1 MKKISSFPPLMVGS
15 TRVDITPPIT
25 VPYLGYASSGRHQF
39 FRGVHDPLYAKAT
52 VISDGEREV
61 ALVVADSIGFA
72 RRSLLGADRDFTG
85 EVRQKV
91 EQLCGIPPVHTMICA
106 THAHSTPETIG
117 FRSLLQ
123 HAGGEAWLEMLMD
136 QLASAVAMAKARVAP
151 ARLKRAVGRV
161 EGISHSRRILGKDGR
176 LYHWANRPPEEEVDD
191 WGVNDFDV
199 VVLSFENME
208 GHPETTMVHFACHPV
223 TVQVQPLVSADFP
236 GAAAALV
243 ENANVGCLNA
253 VYLQGACGS
262 INTIRGTTDFD
273 DVRRYGQ
280 TLGGEVIKLMGL
292 MSAPDY
298 PTHTNRVDAAVE
310 VVELPSRDLPDLQS
324 LEQERMSLEHSRDV
338 ADSEEGRQQCESAL
352 LVLDEH
358 FERVRKG
365 NDPVTAEVQV
375 LRVGDTALVGIP
387 GEPFAQLGVDIKGLC
402 PNQTTTTERGGSEE
416 TAMALCLGYANDYLG
431 YIAPVAEWDRGGY
444 EVSLGM
450 WSIVG
455 PEAYQILLNAAQKLV
470 SPML

>member
-1 MKKISSFPPLMVGS
+1 MRKTSSFSPLMIGS
-15 TRVDITPPIT
+15 ARVDITPPLT

-39 FRGVHDPLYAKAT
+39 FKGVHDPLYAKAT
-52 VISDGEREV
+52 VISDGQREV
-61 ALVVADSIGFA
+61 ALIVADSIGFA
-72 RRSLLGADRDFTG
+72 RHSLLGADRDFTG

-91 EQLCGIPPVHTMICA
+91 EQLCGIPPTNTMLCA

-117 FRSLLQ
+117 FRSLLT
-123 HAGGEAWLEMLMD
+123 HAGGEAWLETLMD
-136 QLASAVAMAKARVAP
+136 QLASAVAMAKTKLAP

-176 LYHWANRPPEEEVDD
+176 LCHWANRPPDHEVDD
-191 WGVNDFDV
+191 WGINDFDV
-199 VVLSFENME
+199 VVLSFENIE

-223 TVQVQPLVSADFP
+223 TVQVQSQVSSDFP
-236 GAAAALV
+236 GATASLL

-280 TLGGEVIKLMGL
+280 TLAGEVIKLLGL

-298 PTHTNRVDAAVE
+298 PTNTSEVDAAVD

-324 LEQERMSLEHSRDV
+324 LEQERMRLEQGCDE
-338 ADSEEGRQQCESAL
+338 AGSEESRQQCESAL

-365 NDPVTAEVQV
+365 NGPVIAEVQV

-387 GEPFAQLGVDIKGLC
+387 GEPFAQLGVDIKRLC
-402 PNQTTTTERGGSEE
+402 LKQTTAKDRGESEE

-431 YIAPVAEWDRGGY
+431 YIAPVAEWNRGGY
-444 EVSLGM
+444 EVGLGM

-455 PEAYQILLNAAQKLV
+455 PEAYQLLLNSAHKLV
-470 SPML
+470 SRLR